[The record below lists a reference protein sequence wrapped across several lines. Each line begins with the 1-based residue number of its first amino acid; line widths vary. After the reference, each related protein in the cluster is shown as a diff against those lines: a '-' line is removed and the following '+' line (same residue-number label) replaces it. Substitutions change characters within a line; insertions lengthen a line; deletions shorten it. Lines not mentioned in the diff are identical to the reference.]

1 MGFFD
6 RFKKKA
12 EPAKPSK
19 PAKLDVTPS
28 ADAVYAAAT
37 GKLIPMEEIPD
48 PVFASGAMGRAVGIQ
63 PSDGIVYAPVS
74 GKITAAMPQAQGLL
88 SNDGVEVL
96 IHVGIDTVNMK
107 GDGFEVYTQ
116 KEEMVQAGDP
126 LLKFDRAK
134 VAAAGYNDVVIT
146 VITNTDDYA
155 AVEPVGSGDV
165 QAGTQ
170 VLKITK

>member
-1 MGFFD
+1 
-6 RFKKKA
+6 
-12 EPAKPSK
+12 
-19 PAKLDVTPS
+19 
-28 ADAVYAAAT
+28 
-37 GKLIPMEEIPD
+37 
-48 PVFASGAMGRAVGIQ
+48 
-63 PSDGIVYAPVS
+63 
-74 GKITAAMPQAQGLL
+74 
-88 SNDGVEVL
+88 
-96 IHVGIDTVNMK
+96 MK